1 MLHHQRKKAVGRC
14 TGDDLE
20 KSGVLESLQ
29 SPDKIPVETIT
40 VDLPAFD
47 EVRMIEPPQ
56 MIGATSTKNA
66 QLWPDIFPQ
75 GGLTNQNT

>member
-1 MLHHQRKKAVGRC
+1 VGRC

-56 MIGATSTKNA
+56 MIGAASTKKCPAVAGHFSARWTYKSKYMKNS
-66 QLWPDIFPQ
+66 
-75 GGLTNQNT
+75 